1 MKKGR
6 IAETTKG
13 IGNMA
18 QARLPIMNA
27 GPRTPTVIHCK
38 SNQIALRWHLDLQDG
53 LDIDHCN
60 VWPALMIRRSRKVA
74 LQAPG
79 RDVGD
84 IKEGG
89 EPLSRGGRSIIA
101 TMKRRG
107 NLDWF
112 GAQQSLDQTGVV
124 SDSRCHVRGTSLF
137 AARCMW
143 PVRCLLRAQ
152 LGGLG
157 GA

>member
-1 MKKGR
+1 
-6 IAETTKG
+6 
-13 IGNMA
+13 
-18 QARLPIMNA
+18 MNA

-112 GAQQSLDQTGVV
+112 GAQQSLDQTGVMHV
-124 SDSRCHVRGTSLF
+124 ASEMLVASTAGRVGWSVNFEFGKRNSSGAKRVDRLRIQGVDEGSRF
-137 AARCMW
+137 A
-143 PVRCLLRAQ
+143 
-152 LGGLG
+152 
-157 GA
+157 